1 MDHRLEIPSD
11 TDPEWASMI
20 ESCWD
25 RYILFLH
32 TTKQLIPDSVKWL
45 PFLCGKMMNPFCE
58 QWTAMPPLVPWTP
71 WDAPGDAKTVHRAGS
86 DTTESIW
93 ERSWKGEHQ
102 RELALL
108 WSVWILEL
116 PQPYGMVF
124 HSEFMSTPCLFVMV
138 VEHLWLWIVL
148 APYRVDTRMLFALCT
163 SVSWFFHFPTVHHPS
178 PGPCGRF
185 VHLCALFG
193 LLKTFRWRWVINA

>member
-32 TTKQLIPDSVKWL
+32 TTKQSIPDSVKWL

-71 WDAPGDAKTVHRAGS
+71 WDAPGAAKAVHRAGS
-86 DTTESIW
+86 DATESIW
-93 ERSWKGEHQ
+93 ERCWKGEHQ

-108 WSVWILEL
+108 WSVWNSRNR
-116 PQPYGMVF
+116 MVF
-124 HSEFMSTPCLFVMV
+124 HSNFMSTPCLYAMV

-148 APYRVDTRMLFALCT
+148 APYRVDTRMLFAWCT
-163 SVSWFFHFPTVHHPS
+163 SVSWFFHFPTVYQTS
-178 PGPCGRF
+178 
-185 VHLCALFG
+185 
-193 LLKTFRWRWVINA
+193 RWRWAINA